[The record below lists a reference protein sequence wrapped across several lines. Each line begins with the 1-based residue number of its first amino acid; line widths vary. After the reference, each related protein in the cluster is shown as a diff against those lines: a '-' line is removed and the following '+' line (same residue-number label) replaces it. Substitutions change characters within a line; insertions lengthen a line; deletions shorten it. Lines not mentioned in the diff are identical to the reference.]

1 MKITKPN
8 FWQKPRSLMS
18 IILFPITFIVLI
30 IIFIKKKI
38 HKEIKFNIPV
48 LCIGNIYVG
57 GTGKTPLSIFLAK
70 ELKNL
75 KIKPVII
82 KKFYKNHED
91 EHLLIKKKNIPLIS
105 NVRRDKA
112 ILLAENE
119 FNLAI
124 LDDGFQD
131 YKIVKNMSIICFHHK
146 QLIGNGYVFPSGPL
160 RESINSINRAQIA
173 IINGDKNI
181 KFESKLLKI
190 NSNIKIFYSKYKLIN
205 QEKFE
210 NKDILAFAGIG
221 NPNNFFDLLSSEG
234 LKIKHTISYPD
245 HYNFQKEEILKIIK
259 YAKKNEYTILTT
271 EKDYLRI
278 EKYKLP
284 EINFCGID
292 LNILKKEELLKLI
305 ESIYD

>member
-8 FWQKPRSLMS
+8 FWQKPRSFMS

-173 IINGDKNI
+173 IINGDRNI

-234 LKIKHTISYPD
+234 LKIRHTISYPD
-245 HYNFQKEEILKIIK
+245 HYNFQKEEILKIMK
-259 YAKKNEYTILTT
+259 YAQKNKYTILTT

-292 LNILKKEELLKLI
+292 LNISKKEELLKLI

>member
-1 MKITKPN
+1 M
-8 FWQKPRSLMS
+8 
-18 IILFPITFIVLI
+18 
-30 IIFIKKKI
+30 
-38 HKEIKFNIPV
+38 
-48 LCIGNIYVG
+48 
-57 GTGKTPLSIFLAK
+57 
-70 ELKNL
+70 
-75 KIKPVII
+75 
-82 KKFYKNHED
+82 
-91 EHLLIKKKNIPLIS
+91 IS

-234 LKIKHTISYPD
+234 LKIRHTISYPD

-259 YAKKNEYTILTT
+259 YAQKNKYTILTT

-292 LNILKKEELLKLI
+292 LNISKKEELLKLI